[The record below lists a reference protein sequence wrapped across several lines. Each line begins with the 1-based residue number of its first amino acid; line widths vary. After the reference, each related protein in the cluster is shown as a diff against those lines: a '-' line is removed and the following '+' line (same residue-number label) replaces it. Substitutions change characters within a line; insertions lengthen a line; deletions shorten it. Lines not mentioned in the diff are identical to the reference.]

1 MTEEEF
7 INYLYK
13 NKVSYDS
20 CGEGEHFIPVI
31 PDKDVDNWIVSG
43 INNLLKLEYLI
54 RVSKGNIAKKWD
66 KVPQLKKLS
75 GIYLIPANRSGMN
88 SRAKIKLLVPDLDE
102 VRIDIPS
109 LVNFEETFHQ
119 TIDKIRKEKNDKI
132 DSLMIELGRETTA
145 IEEIEK
151 NIKTWWPEYD
161 DRD

>member
-20 CGEGEHFIPVI
+20 CGEYFIPAI
-31 PDKDVDNWIVSG
+31 PDKDVDNWIVSR
-43 INNLLKLEYLI
+43 INNLLRLEYLR
-54 RVSKGNIAKKWD
+54 RVSNGNITNKWD

-75 GIYLIPANRSGMN
+75 GIYLIPGNRSDIN
-88 SRAKIKLLVPDLDE
+88 SRSKIKLLVPALDE
-102 VRIDIPS
+102 VRIDIHA
-109 LVNFEETFHQ
+109 LVNIEEIFHQ

-161 DRD
+161 DRN

>member
-1 MTEEEF
+1 M
-7 INYLYK
+7 
-13 NKVSYDS
+13 
-20 CGEGEHFIPVI
+20 GG
-31 PDKDVDNWIVSG
+31 
-43 INNLLKLEYLI
+43 
-54 RVSKGNIAKKWD
+54 
-66 KVPQLKKLS
+66 
-75 GIYLIPANRSGMN
+75 RS
-88 SRAKIKLLVPDLDE
+88 KIKLLVPGLDE

-109 LVNFEETFHQ
+109 LVNIEEIFRQ